1 MTALANCSC
10 IPKKLAIFLRI
21 ALKLLH
27 AGSDPSHW
35 MCDIPNTS
43 FLALGKTSGI
53 KFFVKK
59 YLRPVEISIL
69 QKEMNE
75 KFEVMEKTGK
85 NDKDN
90 FEPFTSKE
98 NGKARIQKTGK
109 KITPV
114 EQN

>member
-1 MTALANCSC
+1 
-10 IPKKLAIFLRI
+10 
-21 ALKLLH
+21 
-27 AGSDPSHW
+27 
-35 MCDIPNTS
+35 
-43 FLALGKTSGI
+43 
-53 KFFVKK
+53 
-59 YLRPVEISIL
+59 
-69 QKEMNE
+69 MNE